1 MEKVVKNL
9 IITLLIIVAVFIV
22 GLMDDKKITSL
33 TVDNTIAK
41 NANKVVTTTANKQYV
56 SMRLDKNKIYFNS
69 NEPNIV
75 SNISDVDLK
84 NLLKSKKDSWKIFNE
99 QNDEYTKSYS
109 KKILK
114 FSNKLYKSLTI
125 NDSFKY
131 YTIDNNNGTYEINY
145 PNISTESNY
154 FHEFEDA
161 INTCDNDCTI
171 TLLNS
176 LDLSDIELDKNLTIN
191 GNHQTIYVKNYLFN
205 LKNSK
210 IEVTLNDVKINTQYL
225 LKVSKKNK
233 NRLTLNNSKIIY
245 RELANNK
252 IKVENNKS
260 SLLKYL

>member
-9 IITLLIIVAVFIV
+9 IITFLIIVAVFIV

-41 NANKVVTTTANKQYV
+41 NANKVVTTTTNKHYI

-84 NLLKSKKDSWKIFNE
+84 NLLRSKKDSWKIFNE

-125 NDSFKY
+125 NDGFKY
-131 YTIDNNNGTYEINY
+131 YTIDNNNGTY
-145 PNISTESNY
+145 
-154 FHEFEDA
+154 
-161 INTCDNDCTI
+161 
-171 TLLNS
+171 
-176 LDLSDIELDKNLTIN
+176 
-191 GNHQTIYVKNYLFN
+191 
-205 LKNSK
+205 
-210 IEVTLNDVKINTQYL
+210 
-225 LKVSKKNK
+225 
-233 NRLTLNNSKIIY
+233 
-245 RELANNK
+245 
-252 IKVENNKS
+252 
-260 SLLKYL
+260 